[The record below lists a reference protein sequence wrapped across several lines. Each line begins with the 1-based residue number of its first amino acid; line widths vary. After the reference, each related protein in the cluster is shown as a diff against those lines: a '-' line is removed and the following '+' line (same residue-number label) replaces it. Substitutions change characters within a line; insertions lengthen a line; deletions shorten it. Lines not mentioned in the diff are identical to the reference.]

1 LQALLLSSSHTQ
13 KNRVINHEIFEDLRS
28 CIPSLISELQLKF
41 WTGDLLHFLN
51 AKHPFPDVKPKIKQA
66 VAIRVSN

>member
-1 LQALLLSSSHTQ
+1 M
-13 KNRVINHEIFEDLRS
+13 FEDLRS
-28 CIPSLISELQLKF
+28 CIPSLVSELQLKF

-51 AKHPFPDVKPKIKQA
+51 AKHTFPDVKPKIKQA

>member
-1 LQALLLSSSHTQ
+1 LQALLLSSSHRQ

-28 CIPSLISELQLKF
+28 CIPSRISELQLKF